1 MPRSMIGR
9 KLRHRLQPLHRRVA
23 GALPL
28 RLRRHYLYLVGQ
40 GRFLHLDRP
49 RTYSEK
55 VNWRIV
61 HDRRPELAWTC
72 DKLEMKRFASR
83 YADEI
88 GLSVPETLWAGE
100 DLREILGKRFDRPWV
115 IKPNHR
121 SGLVDFGG
129 PEDPVDERLVE
140 ATRGWLK
147 DDENQLLGE
156 WAYSQARRMLLIEE
170 KVGGDEP
177 IDDYK
182 FFVFDG
188 EVACVVL
195 FRDRFSAPI
204 PRVSLHDAQ
213 WRPLPARYSGDPS
226 GEPASPPA
234 NFDDMVRAART
245 LGSSFDHMRVDLY
258 TTGDRVWLSEL
269 TPYPAGGVRGF
280 EPRSFDEWLGRQWRL
295 PTINGD
301 AQSSGDLEPRAP
313 AV

>member
-1 MPRSMIGR
+1 VPRSIIGR
-9 KLRHRLQPLHRRVA
+9 KLRHHLQPVHRRVA

-72 DKLEMKRFASR
+72 DKLEMKSFASR
-83 YADEI
+83 YSEEI
-88 GLSVPETLWAGE
+88 GLSVPETFWAGE
-100 DLREILGKRFDRPWV
+100 DLREILGRRFDRPWV

-121 SGLVDFGG
+121 SGLVRIGAPD
-129 PEDPVDERLVE
+129 EPVDERLVE
-140 ATRGWLK
+140 ATRGWLA
-147 DDENQLLGE
+147 DDENLLLGE
-156 WAYSQARRMLLIEE
+156 WAYSRARRMLLIEE

-177 IDDYK
+177 VDDYK

-188 EVACVVL
+188 KVVCVVL

-204 PRVSLHDAQ
+204 PRVSLHDADWQ
-213 WRPLPARYSGDPS
+213 PLPARYSGDPS
-226 GEPASPPA
+226 GEPADPPA
-234 NFDDMVRAART
+234 NWEAMVRAAQT

-280 EPRSFDEWLGRQWRL
+280 EPRSFDTWLGRHWTL
-295 PTINGD
+295 PDVAGD
-301 AQSSGDLEPRAP
+301 AESSGDVDARISGA
-313 AV
+313 